1 MAIALR
7 SVRFLDGFASLEIR
21 ECADR
26 SMIQLVVET
35 APDRTA
41 EPYMMT
47 LTASEWLQL
56 MSLPYIDRSKCAE
69 PPPKNVLETFTLVD
83 EQMSVEVHERA
94 DRAAVV
100 IVVNGGDDL
109 TDASALIELSAE
121 QWEYLRRLDYT
132 TPVNTQQ
139 NVAPRVVSGPD
150 AQRGSVH

>member
-7 SVRFLDGFASLEIR
+7 SVRFLDGFTSLEIR

-47 LTASEWLQL
+47 LTASEWCQL
-56 MSLPYIDRSKCAE
+56 TSLPYVDRSKCTE
-69 PPPKNVLETFTLVD
+69 PPPKNVVETFTLVD
-83 EQMSVEVHERA
+83 EQMSVEVRERA

-109 TDASALIELSAE
+109 TDAAAFIELSAE

-132 TPVNTQQ
+132 TRFNTQQ
-139 NVAPRVVSGPD
+139 NVTPRHVSRPD

>member
-7 SVRFLDGFASLEIR
+7 SVRFLDGFTSLEIR

-35 APDRTA
+35 ASDRTA

-47 LTASEWLQL
+47 LTASEWCQL
-56 MSLPYIDRSKCAE
+56 TSLPYVDRSKCTE
-69 PPPKNVLETFTLVD
+69 PPPKNVVETFTLVD
-83 EQMSVEVHERA
+83 EQMSVEVRERA

-109 TDASALIELSAE
+109 TDAAAFIELSAE

-132 TPVNTQQ
+132 TRLNTQQ
-139 NVAPRVVSGPD
+139 NVTPRLVSSPD